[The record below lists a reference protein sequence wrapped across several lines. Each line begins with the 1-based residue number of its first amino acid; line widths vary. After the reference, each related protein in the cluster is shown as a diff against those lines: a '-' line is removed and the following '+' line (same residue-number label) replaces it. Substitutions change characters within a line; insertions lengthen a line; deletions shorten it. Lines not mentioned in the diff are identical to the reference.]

1 MSDQWNFFQLL
12 VEDKPASMMANLSI
26 AARAPIAGHANFFY
40 VRLYML
46 NPRDDGLSSSEEFDQ
61 LVAVEDRITAAVQG
75 GSTAIFV
82 GRNTCDGTRDHYF
95 YVADPV
101 QVQTLLNGLAPSL
114 LPYEIESGGYEDAA
128 WSVYFDF
135 IYPSPEDMQRILNR
149 GVRDQLAEHGDDHM
163 IVRQIDHFAYFG
175 SESARDLYRDA
186 LVRNG
191 FQIDNANQTP
201 DGKFALVFTRA
212 DRPND
217 LDEVTI
223 ELSQMAEERG
233 GEYDGWGCNIATN

>member
-1 MSDQWNFFQLL
+1 MSEQWDFYQLL
-12 VEDKPASMMANLSI
+12 VEDKPASMMANLGI
-26 AARAPIAGHANFFY
+26 AAQAPIAGHPNFFY

-61 LVAVEDRITAAVQG
+61 LVAVEDRITAAVQN

-82 GRNTCDGTRDHYF
+82 GRNTCGGTRDHYF

-114 LPYEIESGGYEDAA
+114 LSYEIESGGYEDAT

-135 IYPSPEDMQRILNR
+135 IHPGPEDMQRIRNR
-149 GVRDQLAEHGDDHM
+149 GVRDRLAEHGDDHM
-163 IVRQIDHFAYFG
+163 IARQIDHFAYFD
-175 SESARDLYRDA
+175 SRCACNSYRDA
-186 LVRNG
+186 LVRHG
-191 FQIDNANQTP
+191 FQIDNAEQTP
-201 DGKFALVFTRA
+201 DGKFALVFRRA

-223 ELSQMAEERG
+223 ELAHMADEQG
-233 GEYDGWGCNIATN
+233 GEYDGWGCNVVAN